1 MEARKDA
8 GKHAKSEQRKG
19 VKDTTRDQIKN
30 YHYRTVKFVLNDEEQ
45 KDLTDFTKKI
55 YSEIKDDPRVVDD
68 GGLSLSESEYVRIYE
83 SFVQESLGSRRQYT
97 QTGLLE
103 AMIGK
108 SSKFGQY
115 SNLFVFSASRIV
127 GDTKGDEK

>member
-1 MEARKDA
+1 M
-8 GKHAKSEQRKG
+8 
-19 VKDTTRDQIKN
+19 
-30 YHYRTVKFVLNDEEQ
+30 
-45 KDLTDFTKKI
+45 TDFTKKI

-83 SFVQESLGSRRQYT
+83 SFVQESLGGRRQYT